1 MERISVIFREQHRRA
16 IALVLLSQVIARIER
31 LKTLTVSV
39 RAARAVREHQV
50 VKRAEPGDLVF
61 QSVWKG
67 KPMNASN
74 ILKRFIQPA
83 AEKLG
88 LEGVDWRCLRRS
100 CATWM
105 VAAGADPK
113 SVQGQMRHAR
123 IETTLG
129 IYAQVVGE
137 GQRRAAARI
146 TEYVAEQ
153 IEKAGPGS
161 GPKGPFLVQ

>member
-1 MERISVIFREQHRRA
+1 QSPRAVFRSDQLVAWAVRQFSVPLRVQHSYTGLYESDGLRWKCIHADSISIRQRFSRGGWSA
-16 IALVLLSQVIARIER
+16 PKTKASAKPIAVEPQVIARIER

-39 RAARAVREHQV
+39 RAGRAVREHQV

-88 LEGVDWRCLRRS
+88 LEGVDWRSLRRS

-105 VAAGADPK
+105 
-113 SVQGQMRHAR
+113 
-123 IETTLG
+123 
-129 IYAQVVGE
+129 
-137 GQRRAAARI
+137 
-146 TEYVAEQ
+146 
-153 IEKAGPGS
+153 
-161 GPKGPFLVQ
+161 